1 VVSPKPLPLY
11 PQEKSP
17 QYPLDRRL
25 GGPQSRSGRGGE
37 KTKKNTRRVRKKCI
51 KKKEETGN
59 KKVNKRNEY
68 EM

>member
-1 VVSPKPLPLY
+1 VSG
-11 PQEKSP
+11 QT
-17 QYPLDRRL
+17 LDRRL